1 VDRGT
6 GGGSSNGGTGDESPG
21 GLPAGVPI
29 VVPDDA
35 RELARDVAAWRR
47 EERWRRRRRVIERR
61 LFGGPSSTR
70 VVSAPL
76 VITLL
81 LAVALLGATLAFPG
95 STSMHPAT
103 APVPLVLAAPSAAV
117 GTVGGLVPNETLG
130 GQTGTTTARALR
142 PALLAVAQKA
152 CACTAALSH
161 LADEAAGSGLTIYL
175 IGDQSQKSELAT
187 LAADTDPALVQ
198 VMIDQ
203 GSALTSA
210 FSRGFLTVVG
220 VHADGVIEVVVD
232 NFLRTTSLDSVLSG
246 LKQPAHAGA

>member
-1 VDRGT
+1 V
-6 GGGSSNGGTGDESPG
+6 
-21 GLPAGVPI
+21 
-29 VVPDDA
+29 
-35 RELARDVAAWRR
+35 
-47 EERWRRRRRVIERR
+47 
-61 LFGGPSSTR
+61 
-70 VVSAPL
+70 
-76 VITLL
+76 
-81 LAVALLGATLAFPG
+81 
-95 STSMHPAT
+95 HPAT

-117 GTVGGLVPNETLG
+117 GTVGGLVPDETLG

-152 CACTAALSH
+152 CACTAALAH
-161 LADEAAGSGLTIYL
+161 LADEAAGYGLTIYL
-175 IGDQSQKSELAT
+175 IGDLSQKPELAT

-232 NFLRTTSLDSVLSG
+232 NFLRTTSLDSVLGG